1 MSETCE
7 QALANARRLVRTFG
21 SAPEPR
27 RRAQAVLSQLTRA
40 EGWSAHQRA
49 SIEGFRDWLR
59 GEPAVS
65 ALEPRCRGLLSALV

>member
-7 QALANARRLVRTFG
+7 QALADARRLVRTFG

-27 RRAQAVLSQLTRA
+27 RRAQAVLSGLIWA
-40 EGWSAHQRA
+40 EGWSAPQRA
-49 SIEGFRDWLR
+49 AIEGFRDWLR

-65 ALEPRCRGLLSALV
+65 ALEPRCRALLSALV